1 MRPLALLLLAVFTAA
16 PAPAW
21 GGVTLAAVVA
31 QTGLARDY
39 GWPTLTGME
48 LAVREINAAGGLLG
62 EPLTL
67 VPIDNKSTPLGAK
80 WAGEQAVQI
89 GSHGIIGATWS
100 SLSFPLAEVCQRNG
114 LPMITPVSTRPRIT
128 RVGNFIFRVCFT
140 DDFQG
145 RILAGFALN
154 ELKAKSAAVL
164 INRNEEYSQTL
175 ADFFIQYFVHWGGR
189 LVWDNFYD
197 GVSVD
202 FSKVL
207 DGVTGTNPD
216 LVFIPGYARDSG
228 LILRQARAMGLGSV
242 FLGGDGWTG
251 PMGRYAGE
259 ALEGSYFSNHWHPG
273 LDTPENRAFLAEFR
287 KVHGD
292 EPISTFTP
300 LGYDAVRVFAD
311 AVRRAGG
318 ADQGKI
324 RVALA
329 ATKGFPGVTGP
340 IRFDTNGDP
349 DGKTASILKHEG
361 GRWRLVRTLGPN
373 ATPPRP
379 SGNLAPMG
387 ETIQ

>member
-1 MRPLALLLLAVFTAA
+1 MRRLGLLLLAVLTVAA
-16 PAPAW
+16 PAA
-21 GGVTLAAVVA
+21 GGITLAAVVA

-39 GWPTLTGME
+39 GRPALIGME

-67 VPIDNKSTPLGAK
+67 IPIDNQSTPIGAK

-89 GSHGIIGATWS
+89 GVHGVIGATWS
-100 SLSFPLAEVCQRNG
+100 SLSLPLAEVCQRNRR
-114 LPMITPVSTRPRIT
+114 PMITPVSTRPRIT
-128 RVGNFIFRVCFT
+128 RVGNYIFRVCFT

-154 ELKAKSAAVL
+154 GLGAKTAAVL
-164 INRNEEYSQTL
+164 VNRNEEYSQTL

-189 LVWDNFYD
+189 LLCDHFYN

-202 FSKVL
+202 FSNAL
-207 DGVTGTNPD
+207 DRITCANPD
-216 LVFIPGYARDSG
+216 LVFVPGYSRDSG
-228 LILRQARAMGLGSV
+228 LILRQARAMGMKAV
-242 FLGGDGWTG
+242 FLGGDGWDG
-251 PMGRYAGE
+251 PIGRYAGE

-273 LDTPENRAFLAEFR
+273 LNTPQNRTFLAAYREI
-287 KVHGD
+287 HGD
-292 EPISTFTP
+292 APIPTFTP

-311 AVRRAGG
+311 AVRRAG
-318 ADQGKI
+318 AEDLDQI
-324 RVALA
+324 RAALA

-349 DGKTASILKHEG
+349 GGKTASILKHEG
-361 GRWRLVRTLGPN
+361 GRWRLVRTLGPD
-373 ATPPRP
+373 AAPPRQP
-379 SGNLAPMG
+379 GTSVSTG